1 VRVLLLVG
9 IGIDELLGC
18 LVLSGVGAR
27 TPEGPETDEFLEPG
41 LELLLLLVLL
51 LLPAPGLLLR
61 LLVEDIQPTNT
72 GMLDSDVDF
81 IILLGLGVM

>member
-1 VRVLLLVG
+1 MQKYNLYYSYMLLH
-9 IGIDELLGC
+9 C
-18 LVLSGVGAR
+18 SHSVLSYIN
-27 TPEGPETDEFLEPG
+27 DLNNY
-41 LELLLLLVLL
+41 LL
-51 LLPAPGLLLR
+51 LLPGPTLLLR

>member
-1 VRVLLLVG
+1 MEGVL
-9 IGIDELLGC
+9 
-18 LVLSGVGAR
+18 
-27 TPEGPETDEFLEPG
+27 
-41 LELLLLLVLL
+41 
-51 LLPAPGLLLR
+51 LLLR

>member
-1 VRVLLLVG
+1 LLVG
-9 IGIDELLGC
+9 IGIEELLGC
-18 LVLSGVGAR
+18 LVFNGVGPGM
-27 TPEGPETDEFLEPG
+27 PEGPETEEFLELG
-41 LELLLLLVLL
+41 LELLLVLFVEEVL
-51 LLPAPGLLLR
+51 LLLR